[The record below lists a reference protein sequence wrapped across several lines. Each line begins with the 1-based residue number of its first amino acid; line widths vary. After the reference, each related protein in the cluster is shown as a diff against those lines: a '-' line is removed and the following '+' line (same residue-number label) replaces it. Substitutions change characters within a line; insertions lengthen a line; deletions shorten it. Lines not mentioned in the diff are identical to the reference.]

1 MQPKDAPHES
11 ANGSGNGY
19 RAPDLDLRHFH
30 VFKYAYFSWPRM
42 GSTLRMVYVAISA
55 YADANGYAEPS
66 LAEICD
72 LAEVNSHNTAVAA
85 ARELE
90 ELGRLTIVH
99 RHATD
104 GAKLS
109 NGYQLTGLEEEW
121 LPRPKNAPSPQPL
134 KVAHMLVVGEREQNA
149 AREREEDLFRQ
160 IAELQEQNARLLEEN
175 AQLRGD
181 GTPPTSL
188 SDVGGVPE
196 GLENSPQGL
205 ETATNQ
211 TGDPLRH
218 SVTYP
223 PTSLSDVGGVS
234 QGSDPGGDPQVPP
247 PHSHSVTEG
256 PAESWTDR
264 VVRENARR
272 LYKPAGQG
280 GTWDSVDQARRYY
293 RTHEDELRGLMQ
305 DWGIMDGLKSEQETA
320 SGQGPPAD
328 GSDVI
333 PGTGETSLCPHCGDP
348 YPSFN
353 GLGMCGLC
361 HDDPSRRRGSDGS
374 G

>member
-1 MQPKDAPHES
+1 MVEPKNNDHPTAT
-11 ANGSGNGY
+11 GSGNGY
-19 RAPDLDLRHFH
+19 RAPDLDLRHLH

-42 GSTLRMVYVAISA
+42 SSTLRMVYIAIAA

-99 RHATD
+99 RYASD

-109 NGYQLTGLEEEW
+109 NGYQLTGLEEAW

-134 KVAHMLVVGEREQNA
+134 KVAHILVAGEREQHA
-149 AREREEDLFRQ
+149 AREREEELHREN
-160 IAELQEQNARLLEEN
+160 AELREENARLQEEN
-175 AQLRGD
+175 TQLRGGD
-181 GTPPTSL
+181 TPPTSL
-188 SDVGGVPE
+188 SDVGGV
-196 GLENSPQGL
+196 LERPSNGPQAPAP
-205 ETATNQ
+205 TTNESQ
-211 TGDPLRH
+211 DPLRH

-234 QGSDPGGDPQVPP
+234 PGPSPRNDPQDPP

-256 PAESWTDR
+256 PTESWTDR

-280 GTWDSVDQARRYY
+280 GTWDSIDQARRYY
-293 RTHEDELRGLMQ
+293 RTRAGELSGLMR
-305 DWGIMDGLKSEQETA
+305 DWGIMDDLKAEQETPA
-320 SGQGPPAD
+320 SPDPPAV
-328 GSDVI
+328 GSGVTAD
-333 PGTGETSLCPHCGDP
+333 TAETSQCPHCGDP
-348 YPSFN
+348 YPGFN

-361 HDDPSRRRGSDGS
+361 QDDPSRRRGRDG
-374 G
+374 